1 MPFTVP
7 PGIHLCAWRHRGVL
21 KSGKAGLL
29 TLSLSYEC
37 FAVLGSL
44 CFTIKLK
51 CHVLQKYFRDFYWD
65 NIEYVDRFKKN

>member
-7 PGIHLCAWRHRGVL
+7 PGIHLCAWSHRGVL
-21 KSGKAGLL
+21 KSGKAGL

-44 CFTIKLK
+44 YFTIKLNVM
-51 CHVLQKYFRDFYWD
+51 CY
-65 NIEYVDRFKKN
+65 KNPFEIFIGITLNM